1 MLYIQTII
9 SILGTPDLTPMVL
22 GTLSNMHI
30 TWSTNQPD
38 VINIYN
44 IFADAGKY

>member
-1 MLYIQTII
+1 
-9 SILGTPDLTPMVL
+9 MVL

-44 IFADAGKY
+44 IFADAGELNIKIYILNHDTAL